1 MTTPGRYQLTM
12 PIPGNAL
19 VRLIPDYYTQH
30 LGLPYYVPCDDSHFS
45 AAPMVWG
52 SWTSCYDD
60 VCEADIVRNTDWIA
74 DHLKPY
80 GFQYVELDDGYD
92 AKGRHGHNWID
103 QWNRN
108 KFPHGPQWLAGYIKS
123 KGLHPGIWIV
133 PNAYGGSVDEHPD
146 WYLRDKSGKLVLDY
160 GTPAL
165 DSTNPQ
171 VQAFVKKMFATLGQW
186 GFEYYKFDGEHAL
199 PKYAP
204 PVNRNKLFDPS
215 LDPLTAYR
223 DRLKLIRET
232 IGPKVFLEGCP
243 AGTPLNG
250 IGYFNSYFN
259 GSDVYNNWNGMQ
271 AFVDSINSN
280 AFLNHIAVYVMPG
293 EGMEL
298 GPRMTVA
305 EASRGTA
312 TNRHGHGPPTRR
324 ADDRL
329 WCDDSRSPHVGE
341 LHRVDGCR
349 LLAGQRA
356 ARTAERTDPA
366 HNRRRCPPCRSSR
379 RTSSAAAT
387 RWNGPPSSTSAP
399 TT

>member
-1 MTTPGRYQLTM
+1 M
-12 PIPGNAL
+12 
-19 VRLIPDYYTQH
+19 
-30 LGLPYYVPCDDSHFS
+30 
-45 AAPMVWG
+45 
-52 SWTSCYDD
+52 
-60 VCEADIVRNTDWIA
+60 
-74 DHLKPY
+74 
-80 GFQYVELDDGYD
+80 DDGYD
-92 AKGRHGHNWID
+92 AQGRHGHNWID
-103 QWNRN
+103 QWNQK

-171 VQAFVKKMFATLGQW
+171 VQAFLKKMFATLGQW

-204 PVNRNKLFDPS
+204 PVDRSKLFDPS

-298 GPRMTVA
+298 GPRMTVDEARRVRPRIVIDTARQREEPMIGFGVTTA
-305 EASRGTA
+305 EARTLVSFTALTGVAYSLASVLPELPDERIRLMRQTLPTLPIFPADLFSRGNVVEWA
-312 TNRHGHGPPTRR
+312 TFKHVR
-324 ADDRL
+324 ADDQIHNFPEILDLKINAVAGVYDVVGLINWRQTKVTKQI
-329 WCDDSRSPHVGE
+329 SFSAKAGARS
-341 LHRVDGCR
+341 VDA
-349 LLAGQRA
+349 L
-356 ARTAERTDPA
+356 
-366 HNRRRCPPCRSSR
+366 RCF
-379 RTSSAAAT
+379 
-387 RWNGPPSSTSAP
+387 
-399 TT
+399 